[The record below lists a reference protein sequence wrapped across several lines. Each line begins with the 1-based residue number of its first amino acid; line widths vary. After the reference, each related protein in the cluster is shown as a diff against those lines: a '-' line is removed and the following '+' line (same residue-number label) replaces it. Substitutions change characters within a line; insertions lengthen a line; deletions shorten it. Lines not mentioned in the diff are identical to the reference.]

1 MSDQENLTVEN
12 VTEKPMKIKARG
24 TREEVFNGLAKRT
37 NGNLTADD
45 IELKGLRYVS
55 KKASAVAKQNAPRNL
70 PNLKA
75 KTTQVKKE
83 VSKIE
88 SKLVETETEPVKAKR
103 TRAKKVEPVILEP
116 VVESKRVTRS
126 RSKK

>member
-1 MSDQENLTVEN
+1 MSDQENVETVP
-12 VTEKPMKIKARG
+12 VMPMKIKARG

-75 KTTQVKKE
+75 KATTQVKKE
-83 VSKIE
+83 VAKIE

-103 TRAKKVEPVILEP
+103 TRAKKVEVEL
-116 VVESKRVTRS
+116 VVEPKRVTRS